1 MNISAETLP
10 ATPPSRDLAD
20 LSALLQDAIEGGA
33 SVGFMLPVRASE
45 MEAFWAG
52 VFLEVR
58 AGSRIVLA
66 TRDDTG
72 RIVGSAQL
80 ALAGKPNS
88 RHRAELQ
95 KLLVL
100 RTARGRGIGCALGHA
115 AEAAARTHGRNL
127 IVLDTSATGNAIGV
141 YTRCGYTRA
150 GVIPRYAN
158 DPDGPLIDTVFY
170 YKELSPAEGGNSS
183 ANHTRARTNGQTFAA
198 ESQPDALRTTPPF
211 GDRTA

>member
-1 MNISAETLP
+1 MNIFAETLP

-20 LSALLQDAIEGGA
+20 LRALLQDAIESGA
-33 SVGFMLPVRASE
+33 SVGFMLPVQAGE

-66 TRDDTG
+66 TRDASG

-100 RTARGRGIGCALGHA
+100 RTARSRGI
-115 AEAAARTHGRNL
+115 
-127 IVLDTSATGNAIGV
+127 
-141 YTRCGYTRA
+141 
-150 GVIPRYAN
+150 
-158 DPDGPLIDTVFY
+158 
-170 YKELSPAEGGNSS
+170 
-183 ANHTRARTNGQTFAA
+183 
-198 ESQPDALRTTPPF
+198 
-211 GDRTA
+211 